1 MRHSRSLPQS
11 LQFICDCGESIAA
24 RSTSVWRRNF
34 HQDKGESG
42 SFEILKHASEDPTL
56 PRAKRKCA
64 TCQCSVEHV
73 YFQQVRRSERRASLP
88 DARCAYAGGHEQH
101 DGDGAGVRV
110 HALQDHRQAGRK
122 VARACFAP
130 SLSRMRRSHTS
141 GSALHRQQI
150 RYNAPL
156 RTCTFYHFYI

>member
-56 PRAKRKCA
+56 PRAKRKCS

-73 YFQQVRRSERRASLP
+73 YFQQVRRSGRCASLP
-88 DARCAYAGGHEQH
+88 DARCVAQVDMSSTMEM
-101 DGDGAGVRV
+101 
-110 HALQDHRQAGRK
+110 ALVFVCTRCKTIDKQAGK
-122 VARACFAP
+122 
-130 SLSRMRRSHTS
+130 
-141 GSALHRQQI
+141 
-150 RYNAPL
+150 
-156 RTCTFYHFYI
+156 